1 METFFYLCSETTH
14 RMEQTPRFN
23 IIYTEEALNF
33 LMSLSEKAKAKV
45 VYNIGKSRFVLD
57 NTLFK
62 KLENTDIWEFR
73 TIYGGMAYRLFAFWD
88 TEADALVI
96 VTHGIT
102 KKTQKTPP
110 KEIAKAEAKR
120 IEYFRNKK

>member
-1 METFFYLCSETTH
+1 
-14 RMEQTPRFN
+14 MEQTPRFN

-73 TIYGGMAYRLFAFWD
+73 TIYGGMAYRLFALWD

-110 KEIAKAEAKR
+110 KEIVKAEAKR